1 MDLISTFQPGIE
13 GASATDRSAPNAAG
27 DATMGKDE
35 FLKMLV
41 TQLKN
46 QDPLN
51 PMDGQEFAAQLAQF
65 TSVEQLL
72 NISDVLAQNGEM
84 NAMLAQSVNSG
95 VAAGL
100 IGKSVQA
107 VGDTVNWDGEH
118 AVPIN
123 VKLAEAAETVTVT
136 VRSDAGIAVRSFEL
150 KGRSSGEHALEWDG
164 LDASGSKVASG
175 TFSVEISASDVAGNP
190 VEAESLIRG
199 KVDRITFGQDGIMLW
214 IGKLRVAMSDVESVE

>member
-1 MDLISTFQPGIE
+1 MDIISPYQPGTV
-13 GASATDRSAPNAAG
+13 GPSNTDRSAPSPNG

-35 FLKMLV
+35 FLTMLV

-107 VGDTVNWDGEH
+107 AGNTVTWDGEN
-118 AVPIN
+118 AVP
-123 VKLAEAAETVTVT
+123 VSFELADAAEAVTVT
-136 VRSDAGIAVRSFEL
+136 ISNEAGLPVRTFEL
-150 KGRSSGEHALEWDG
+150 NGRSSGDHTLEWDG
-164 LDASGSKVASG
+164 LDASGSNVATG
-175 TFSVEISASDVAGNP
+175 TFSYEISATDVAGNP
-190 VEAESLIRG
+190 VEAESFVRG

-214 IGKLRVAMSDVESVE
+214 IGKIRIPMSDVESVE